1 MTNLILIGMP
11 GCGKSTC
18 GVLLAKTLGMGFI
31 DTDLM
36 IQLRQ
41 GEQLQTLLDRYGTE
55 RFRAF
60 EEEALILA
68 AAAENTVIATGGSA
82 VFCEK
87 GMAAL
92 KKSGICIYFEVGC
105 DELERRITNITTRGI
120 AAAKGMTIRDILRE
134 RAPLYERY
142 ADLRIDA
149 DGYSLEENIAAA
161 AEAIRAYKANPQKG
175 TPQS

>member
-1 MTNLILIGMP
+1 MTNIILIGMP

-36 IQLRQ
+36 IQLHQ
-41 GEQLQTLLDRYGTE
+41 NATLQALLDRYGTE
-55 RFRAF
+55 RFREF
-60 EEEALILA
+60 EEDALILS

-92 KKSGICIYFEVGC
+92 KKSGTCVYLEVGC
-105 DELERRITNITTRGI
+105 EELERRITNITTRGI
-120 AAAKGMTIRDILRE
+120 AAAKGMTISDIFAE
-134 RAPLYERY
+134 RKPLYERY
-142 ADLRIDA
+142 ADLRVDA
-149 DGYSLEENIAAA
+149 NAHSMEENI
-161 AEAIRAYKANPQKG
+161 EKAIKALG
-175 TPQS
+175 R